1 MIRRFA
7 LAALTV
13 AVCTAFV
20 ADTAGAFTRAQAI
33 CVKAARGRA
42 KTALL
47 NARIAVAST
56 LQSDLSLCL
65 NDPGHCVSDCQAVLA
80 ACQDPYTGK
89 AGSATLC
96 RADCKTANLAANNA
110 CTDNTNP
117 VPDPVKCIADAQFA
131 LFTCGQ
137 ACQAAV
143 QPGLISC
150 SGDFNDCLQRCSN

>member
-47 NARIAVAST
+47 NARTAASET
-56 LQSDLSLCL
+56 LSSDLSVCL
-65 NDPGHCVSDCQAVLA
+65 NDTTQCVSTCQAVLA
-80 ACQDPYTGK
+80 SCQEPFTGK
-89 AGSATLC
+89 AGSATVC
-96 RADCKTANLAANNA
+96 RGDCKTANLADNNN
-110 CTDNTNP
+110 CSND
-117 VPDPVKCIADAQFA
+117 PDPVKCVANAQFK
-131 LFTCGQ
+131 LFTCNQ

-143 QPGLISC
+143 QPDLINC
-150 SGDFNDCLQRCSN
+150 SGEFNDCLQRCSN

>member
-33 CVKAARGRA
+33 CVKAARSRA
-42 KTALL
+42 KQTLL
-47 NARIAVAST
+47 SARQAASDT
-56 LQSDLSLCL
+56 LSTDLSVCL
-65 NDPGHCVSDCQAVLA
+65 NDKTQCVSTCQAVQA
-80 ACQDPYTGK
+80 SCQEPFTGK

-96 RADCKTANLAANNA
+96 RGVCKTTNLADNDA
-110 CTDNTNP
+110 CGND
-117 VPDPVKCIADAQFA
+117 PDPVKCVALAQYK

-143 QPGLISC
+143 QLDLIGC
-150 SGDFNDCLQRCSN
+150 SGDYNDCLQRCSN

>member
-33 CVKAARGRA
+33 CVKAARSRA

-47 NARIAVAST
+47 NARGAASDALAT
-56 LQSDLSLCL
+56 DLSVCL
-65 NDPGHCVSDCQAVLA
+65 NDTTHCVSDCQAVLGS
-80 ACQDPYTGK
+80 CQEPLTGK
-89 AGSATLC
+89 SGSATAC
-96 RADCKTANLAANNA
+96 RGDCKVANLADNDACSNA
-110 CTDNTNP
+110 
-117 VPDPVKCIADAQFA
+117 DPSQQVKCVADAQFK

-150 SGDFNDCLQRCSN
+150 SGDYNDCLQRCSN